1 MSFKTIMSPARE
13 ELYPLRI
20 LEVRVAVGDFVEADT
35 LALEAE
41 TATGKRIAITC
52 AQSGRVINLQPA
64 GTVLEKRQMLLLIET
79 FDDATQTEASYSD
92 AAPNTEASQT
102 SEAAQASGAAQAA
115 AYASARG
122 RQERVHA
129 TRKTAAKETT
139 ANDTP
144 PPPEEE
150 PAVAGPGEYKGSA
163 TPAGGSRLGKVML
176 GVAGAIGMACVGFY
190 ALTYTDA
197 FDPAQGSA
205 SGPQVVFDTGVDPTA
220 WMTAPALSDADTFTY
235 DAKDGA
241 FFYSVDIDSDGT
253 ALLAGI
259 SNLKPIVCSFKF
271 GAGDPSCS
279 AKFGLPVT
287 PYNGPATNFFGED
300 MSDYH
305 KPTHPIAG
313 FIAGDVF
320 GDGDALVAFDPPG
333 SDDPTVFY
341 RYNPASAQL
350 ERFNEDAT
358 IRVSAFDR
366 SNRHAALIGEE
377 VGASDLMTVMVF
389 DHAGRWSSLHFKRE
403 WTDKGE
409 DGSSKSHEEYYSNVA
424 LIEEGE
430 NAPRIEALGHTSDV
444 SVPGYDGGIITHIP
458 VKDDDKGAHVVTS
471 LTSQFLPART
481 KPPEGKSLFS
491 ISSNILLYVTAR
503 AYNPATGATATAV
516 AMATPQGLDE
526 KILPTGITT
535 DDGPNVSFEQ
545 RYDVQFDI
553 RTASG
558 KKYVHTLVRNDD
570 FPGAGLQVTQIL
582 PLPDGRFVLLLRE
595 CGGYPFSGILIV
607 DATGTTLR
615 QKWSSG
621 ELYIQD
627 IALAD
632 NGDLYA
638 AGASKKQGTDKAA
651 QAVLQRYR
659 AGTY

>member
-20 LEVRVAVGDFVEADT
+20 LEVRVALGDFVEADT

-79 FDDATQTEASYSD
+79 FDDATQAEASYSD
-92 AAPNTEASQT
+92 AAPNTEAS
-102 SEAAQASGAAQAA
+102 QASGAAQAA

-129 TRKTAAKETT
+129 AGKTATRETT

-144 PPPEEE
+144 PTPEEE

-163 TPAGGSRLGKVML
+163 NPAGGGRLGKVML
-176 GVAGAIGMACVGFY
+176 GVVGVIGMACVGFY

-197 FDPAQGSA
+197 FDPAQSA
-205 SGPQVVFDTGVDPTA
+205 SGPQVVADTNVSPTE
-220 WMTAPALSDADTFTY
+220 WMTAPALTRVDTFTY

-241 FFYSVDIDSDGT
+241 IFYSVDIDSDGT

-259 SNLKPIVCSFKF
+259 SNLHPIVCAFKF

-279 AKFGLPVT
+279 AKFELPVT
-287 PYNGPATNFFGED
+287 PYRGPATNFYGED

-305 KPTHPIAG
+305 KPTYPIGG

-366 SNRHAALIGEE
+366 SNRHAALLGLE
-377 VGASDLMTVMVF
+377 VGESDLQTVMVF

-409 DGSSKSHEEYYSNVA
+409 DGSSKSHEEYYSNLA

-430 NAPRIEALGHTSDV
+430 NAPRIEALGHTSDG
-444 SVPGYDGGIITHIP
+444 SVPGYDSGIVTHIP

-471 LTSQFLPART
+471 LASQLLPART
-481 KPPEGKSLFS
+481 PPPEGKSLFS
-491 ISSNILLYVTAR
+491 ISLNVLLDVTAR

-516 AMATPQGLDE
+516 AMATPLGLDD
-526 KILPTGITT
+526 KTQPTGITL
-535 DDGPNVSFEQ
+535 DDGPDVTYRQ

-553 RTASG
+553 KTVSG
-558 KKYVHTLVRNDD
+558 KRYIHTLVRNDD
-570 FPGAGLQVTQIL
+570 FPGAGLQVTRIL

-595 CGGYPFSGILIV
+595 YRGYPFSGILIV

-638 AGASKKQGTDKAA
+638 AGASKKQGTDTAA